1 MLLGNADSKLALEE
15 KPKPKMVREGSNL
28 VSWLESKMLKP
39 KPENSYYKA
48 INMCFTFFF
57 LNLRNFCSILG
68 SAVKRY
74 LGNRRKKKPI
84 RWQAEPKRPDAY
96 GETAS

>member
-57 LNLRNFCSILG
+57 F
-68 SAVKRY
+68 
-74 LGNRRKKKPI
+74 
-84 RWQAEPKRPDAY
+84 
-96 GETAS
+96 